1 MALTFTDGTITTDAT
16 EKTIFDITAD
26 ANYSTHIFTHN
37 MVAADK
43 VEIKIYIKDQNGAT
57 MRVYDTVQ
65 LEDAQSNPAFHIP
78 NLPTKQY
85 KVTIKRLAGTDRAY
99 TWQRVTQ

>member
-16 EKTIFDITAD
+16 EKNLFDVTAD
-26 ANYSTHIFTHN
+26 ENYSTYIFTHN
-37 MVAADK
+37 MAAADK
-43 VEIKIYIKDQNGAT
+43 VEIKVYVKDENGAA
-57 MRVYDTVQ
+57 MRVYQTTQ
-65 LEDAQSNPAFHIP
+65 LEDVQSDPAFLIP

-85 KVTIKRLAGTDRAY
+85 KVTIKRIAGTDRAY